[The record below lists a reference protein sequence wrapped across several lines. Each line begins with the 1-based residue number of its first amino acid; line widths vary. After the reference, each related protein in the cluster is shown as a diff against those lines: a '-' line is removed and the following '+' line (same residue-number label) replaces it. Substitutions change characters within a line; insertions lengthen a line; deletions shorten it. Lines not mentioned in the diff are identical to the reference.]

1 MLCFSFA
8 QALQKNSGRQIRLV
22 FLFQPWDRKMNFSK
36 DLLKDAATK
45 ERTFKEFFHNVQIAV
60 RAAGGL
66 GA

>member
-1 MLCFSFA
+1 M
-8 QALQKNSGRQIRLV
+8 